1 VQQLDFFCIECNF
14 LRSTQLF
21 LGLFA
26 LHSPSSTVLRL
37 GGPLENSGRLINE
50 GSVNK
55 ISMALE
61 RVVKPPLR
69 ASHKARQKMTKKAK

>member
-1 VQQLDFFCIECNF
+1 MIPVGVSQQIHVQQLDFFCIECNF

-37 GGPLENSGRLINE
+37 GGPLENSDRLINE

-55 ISMALE
+55 YQWHWN
-61 RVVKPPLR
+61 V
-69 ASHKARQKMTKKAK
+69 